1 MKRKVVI
8 KENGEV
14 KKVLETTV
22 RDYEHFQ
29 GQLKNPHKVIAS
41 KKKYNRKKFKKSI
54 DNY

>member
-1 MKRKVVI
+1 MKRKIVI
-8 KENGEV
+8 KENGKV

-29 GQLKNPHKVIAS
+29 AQLKNPYKVIVS
-41 KKKYNRKKFKKSI
+41 KKIYNRKKFKKGI